1 LLTERARFSTKGARM
16 GRIFLGVII
25 GVVLV
30 IWLFASCVGAIF

>member
-1 LLTERARFSTKGARM
+1 M